1 MRWSRLYEDHLRQQL
16 QWTLMRIDSN
26 PTTYNV
32 AVDPQIRISIR
43 ALCEEALQDEGIL
56 KAKLET
62 CAYRIVL
69 SRGWQMG
76 LISAPIM
83 VTQLGQCE
91 CDLRAISR
99 AVCRAGGI
107 VAYRREHLTQLML
120 LGRLIAAGRARDR
133 RQACIAHLLRLSCR
147 AWQPRDWTR
156 LLTLPYNLLIHV
168 CTFWSP
174 L

>member
-16 QWTLMRIDSN
+16 QWALMRIDSN

-32 AVDPQIRISIR
+32 AVDPQTRISIR

-107 VAYRREHLTQLML
+107 VAYRR
-120 LGRLIAAGRARDR
+120 
-133 RQACIAHLLRLSCR
+133 
-147 AWQPRDWTR
+147 
-156 LLTLPYNLLIHV
+156 
-168 CTFWSP
+168 
-174 L
+174 